1 MVAPD
6 LANASRNSSGRSII
20 KWASIGSLVARRT
33 ASTTWGPKVRL
44 GTKWPSMTS
53 TWIRSAPAASASFT
67 CSARRPM
74 SAERIEG
81 TISIRGITRVLYC
94 FWAPPPHPL
103 PCGERE
109 ELLSGPSPRP
119 SPLWGEGGVAGG
131 GSVDQ
136 PSCVRNHPGWGFAAP
151 CQRHRLRLALPGR
164 QDQHP
169 ARIPDRFE
177 RERHALRWWFGR
189 VVDAHG
195 QPVRLQRGMA
205 RKQRSDV
212 PVLPHSQQHE
222 IERGDVGHHLRVL
235 VRALVRTQLGGDS
248 VDGRGQHPIEQRLFR
263 HAVVAVRVVRWH
275 AALVAEKNG
284 DPS

>member
-1 MVAPD
+1 SLMVCTVLYRELVASTCTSIKVAPA

-20 KWASIGSLVARRT
+20 RWASIGSLVARRT

-81 TISIRGITRVLYC
+81 TISIRGITRVLCC
-94 FWAPPPHPL
+94 FRAPHPDPL

-109 ELLSGPSPRP
+109 ELLSGPSPRPPPLRGEGGIASGPLTPTLSPAGRGRNCFRAPHPDPLPCGEREELLPGPSPRP

-131 GSVDQ
+131 GAVDQ

-164 QDQHP
+164 QDEHP
-169 ARIPDRFE
+169 ASIPDRFE
-177 RERHALRWWFGR
+177 RERH
-189 VVDAHG
+189 
-195 QPVRLQRGMA
+195 
-205 RKQRSDV
+205 S
-212 PVLPHSQQHE
+212 
-222 IERGDVGHHLRVL
+222 
-235 VRALVRTQLGGDS
+235 LGW
-248 VDGRGQHPIEQRLFR
+248 RFR
-263 HAVVAVRVVRWH
+263 
-275 AALVAEKNG
+275 
-284 DPS
+284 